1 MESEKKQRNRKW
13 IWKILLLLA
22 VILLIYVIASLWI
35 SYNLLLVQDYTVTLG
50 QGEKEIKAVVIGDLH
65 DNEFGEENQELAEKI
80 AETEPDLILMDG
92 DMLNGDSDSAS
103 IPVELIKKLKDVAPI
118 YYALGNHEENYME
131 QGNEDLIQ
139 ELTNAGAV
147 VLEEDYVDLETGGV
161 ETRLGGLYGYAF
173 GTDPKTGYNEADDA
187 PREVR
192 EFLEEFQDTDR
203 LKIMMSHRP
212 DSFIFGDA
220 SKAWDID
227 LVISAHDHGGQVVL
241 PFLGGLYGG
250 DQGWFPKY
258 VHGLY
263 QKDIMQIFVTSGLG
277 TNKKA
282 LPRFNNPPEIAVLH
296 IIV

>member
-1 MESEKKQRNRKW
+1 MN
-13 IWKILLLLA
+13 
-22 VILLIYVIASLWI
+22 
-35 SYNLLLVQDYTVTLG
+35 LG
-50 QGEKEIKAVVIGDLH
+50 QGGKEIKAVVIGDLH

-118 YYALGNHEENYME
+118 YYALGNHEESYMK
-131 QGNEDLIQ
+131 QGNEDLIR

-161 ETRLGGLYGYAF
+161 EIRLGGLYGYAF
-173 GTDPKTGYNEADDA
+173 GTDPKSGYNEADDA

-250 DQGWFPKY
+250 DQGWFPEY

-263 QKDIMQIFVTSGLG
+263 QKDNMQIFVTSGLG